1 MNKIEEIFTA
11 WGISFNP
18 NEVQSELATSRI
30 EICNMCEYKKNNL
43 LINTCSVCGC
53 SLKAKVFSPIKGAC
67 PKGKWDE
74 VDNINLP
81 NPPKRNLRF
90 ICAQPAT
97 IYYVWQVEVM
107 LNNFIKMG
115 INPNDIDI
123 VCWKKN
129 GIIPEEWSK
138 LANSYPARFFFYDDL
153 RETKDYISS
162 IRPNILKQHW
172 ENYPEL
178 KDETIFYHDSDIIF
192 TKRITEWITDDM
204 INDENWYGSDTRW
217 YIGHDYIISKGD
229 DILSEMCKIVDI
241 DKDLVKQN
249 ELNSIGA
256 QYLMKGID
264 YNFWDNVE
272 KDCENLFREINL
284 LSNSKKLIEPTY
296 HELQIWCA
304 DMWAVLW
311 NGWKLGHNTISDN
324 KFDFSWATGNVE
336 EYQRCNIMHNA
347 GVVNSTSGYFY
358 KAEYMNELPYN
369 KNLQIKKDTASWY
382 YWDEIQETAKK
393 SVLI

>member
-1 MNKIEEIFTA
+1 
-11 WGISFNP
+11 
-18 NEVQSELATSRI
+18 
-30 EICNMCEYKKNNL
+30 
-43 LINTCSVCGC
+43 
-53 SLKAKVFSPIKGAC
+53 
-67 PKGKWDE
+67 
-74 VDNINLP
+74 
-81 NPPKRNLRF
+81 
-90 ICAQPAT
+90 
-97 IYYVWQVEVM
+97 
-107 LNNFIKMG
+107 
-115 INPNDIDI
+115 
-123 VCWKKN
+123 
-129 GIIPEEWSK
+129 
-138 LANSYPARFFFYDDL
+138 
-153 RETKDYISS
+153 
-162 IRPNILKQHW
+162 
-172 ENYPEL
+172 
-178 KDETIFYHDSDIIF
+178 
-192 TKRITEWITDDM
+192 M

-241 DKDLVKQN
+241 DKNLVKQN

-369 KNLQIKKDTASWY
+369 KNLQIKKDTANWY
-382 YWDEIQETAKK
+382 YWNEIQETAKK